1 MTTTLELVSYRLKD
15 NISKDQLAAT
25 HDDVNQFLQQQEGF
39 MYRSCSE
46 DDSGLIYDIVYW
58 QNMETAKAAGEA
70 FMTHPAGQSLVVL
83 CDESSLTMNHME
95 LLTEKANCSETA

>member
-1 MTTTLELVSYRLKD
+1 MTTTIELVSYRLKD

-25 HDDVNQFLQQQEGF
+25 HDEVNQFLLKQEGF

-46 DDSGLIYDIVYW
+46 DDNGLIYDIVYW

-70 FMTHPAGQSLVVL
+70 FMNHPAGQSLIVL
-83 CDESSLTMNHME
+83 CDESSLSMNHME
-95 LLTEKANCSETA
+95 LLTEKANCSESA